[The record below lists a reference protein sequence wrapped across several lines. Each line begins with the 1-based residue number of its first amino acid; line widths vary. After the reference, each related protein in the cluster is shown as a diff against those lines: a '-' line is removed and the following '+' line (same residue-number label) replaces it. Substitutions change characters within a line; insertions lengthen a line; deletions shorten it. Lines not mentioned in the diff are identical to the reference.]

1 MRMLKNKHGG
11 HTCSQKTWK
20 QQKGSRQHKH
30 LLVSVARPDQY
41 KNMPPKTTMSQ
52 SQESLRW
59 VGVQADPVEEE
70 KRIEVYKT
78 NRRKR
83 YLASQD
89 HLMKSLACPDSQ

>member
-30 LLVSVARPDQY
+30 LSVSVARPDQY

-59 VGVQADPVEEE
+59 VGVQVDPVEEE
-70 KRIEVYKT
+70 KRIEIYKA

-83 YLASQD
+83 YLAAQD